1 MIIKLSDGTE
11 LFPILVTGG
20 QRYVQGQSRDTLS
33 FVFPASESMEALDAA
48 FASENCETITINDG
62 EKGHI
67 YKAYSVRAEL
77 KKESEEVSPATAE
90 AAAVYEDRI
99 TISMSQRTYLET
111 QLAALQTAVQQVRQ

>member
-62 EKGHI
+62 EKEHI
-67 YKAYSVRAEL
+67 YKAYTVRAEL

-111 QLAALQTAVQQVRQ
+111 QLAELQTAVQQVR